1 MQQTTIKH
9 QTSNM
14 PSFFKHSNGIHKPRF
29 TPHKPGLR
37 AIPCTTSCAT
47 SGSTFL
53 NTSFLNTSF
62 FNTTFFNT
70 SVFTSVFDSQ
80 DCIWYYGTL
89 YVKEATAVAK
99 LNERVPVTSDPV
111 TSDPVNSDPVNS
123 EPVNS
128 DPVTSDPVN
137 SDPVNSD
144 LIQDNQS
151 NPSFDDNDDDVDAES
166 VSSIGKRNVGKQNQL
181 KYLKDGMQLRHFFHD
196 LDYWHAVFDADTNRI
211 IRTPDGV
218 AFDTLRQFARLHCNE
233 VLGMTPT
240 LGNVWTNP
248 NFQYKDKDD
257 DLWHPLSS
265 LKK

>member
-1 MQQTTIKH
+1 
-9 QTSNM
+9 M

-37 AIPCTTSCAT
+37 AIPCTTSC
-47 SGSTFL
+47 STFL
-53 NTSFLNTSF
+53 NTSFLNTSVLNTSF
-62 FNTTFFNT
+62 LNTTFFNT
-70 SVFTSVFDSQ
+70 SLFNTSLFTSVFDSQ

-89 YVKEATAVAK
+89 YVKEAAAVAK
-99 LNERVPVTSDPV
+99 LNERDPV
-111 TSDPVNSDPVNS
+111 NSDPVNSDPVNS
-123 EPVNS
+123 DPVN
-128 DPVTSDPVN
+128 SDPVN

-257 DLWHPLSS
+257 DVWHPLSS

>member
-37 AIPCTTSCAT
+37 AIPCTTSC
-47 SGSTFL
+47 STFL

-70 SVFTSVFDSQ
+70 SVFNTSLFTSVFDSQ

-89 YVKEATAVAK
+89 YVKEAAAVAK
-99 LNERVPVTSDPV
+99 LNER
-111 TSDPVNSDPVNS
+111 DPVN
-123 EPVNS
+123 
-128 DPVTSDPVN
+128 SDPVN

-257 DLWHPLSS
+257 DVWHPLSS